1 MAQMRRM
8 SGMIAAVLVLL
19 MAGGFMFISPSPI
32 LSACFIVAGVA
43 GIVWQGKKLIA
54 SREDPYDLKRLW
66 EQNDEPGE
74 PEDDGQDAEDDTLLL
89 PQLRSRRPARICPLP
104 RLRKPITL
112 RVISRGVLPSF

>member
-8 SGMIAAVLVLL
+8 SGLIAAVLVLL
-19 MAGGFMFISPSPI
+19 MAGGFMFISPSPL

-43 GIVWQGKKLIA
+43 GIIWQGKKLIA

-74 PEDDGQDAEDDTLLL
+74 PEDDGQDAEDDTLFCHNCGHAV
-89 PQLRSRRPARICPLP
+89 PQGFARCPDCGN
-104 RLRKPITL
+104 RLR
-112 RVISRGVLPSF
+112 